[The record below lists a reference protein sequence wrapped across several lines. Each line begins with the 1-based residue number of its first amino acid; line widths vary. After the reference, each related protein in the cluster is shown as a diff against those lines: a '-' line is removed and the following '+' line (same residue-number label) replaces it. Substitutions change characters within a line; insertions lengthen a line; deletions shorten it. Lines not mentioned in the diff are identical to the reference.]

1 MMSYA
6 SLSSCSQLML
16 AYLQAAANRCS
27 RSSTERRRLF
37 DYDVFAAAFAC
48 TYSSLLL
55 LFYLC
60 SLSTL
65 LLFASALLRFLHFAL
80 AHLFATC
87 FTLAQQLLFYIFFYL
102 RSLRSLSLA
111 PALGLYIQ
119 LIPLS

>member
-16 AYLQAAANRCS
+16 AYLQAAANRCI
-27 RSSTERRRLF
+27 RSSTERRRLC
-37 DYDVFAAAFAC
+37 DCDVFAAAFAC

-55 LFYLC
+55 LFYFC

-65 LLFASALLRFLHFAL
+65 LSLFASSLLRFIHFAL
-80 AHLFATC
+80 AQLS
-87 FTLAQQLLFYIFFYL
+87 LALNNYYFLLAFICAF
-102 RSLRSLSLA
+102 RSLSFAL
-111 PALGLYIQ
+111 ALGLYIQ